1 MAFKDYLLKE
11 IDNLRDRRN
20 QAFNM
25 FFALISGSVAMIV
38 YVLTG
43 DKPVFSLLIAL
54 IGFIVSI
61 FAFGKVH
68 KLNLNIN
75 ELLKKLK
82 DTE

>member
-20 QAFNM
+20 QVFNM

-54 IGFIVSI
+54 MGFIVSI